1 MYIARIGSM
10 KKKQWKSKKEHL
22 ENLYVATENK
32 ETRDQKNLK
41 EIMDKNLPQLRID
54 VGVQTKRN

>member
-32 ETRDQKNLK
+32 ETRDQKNPK
-41 EIMDKNLPQLRID
+41 K
-54 VGVQTKRN
+54 